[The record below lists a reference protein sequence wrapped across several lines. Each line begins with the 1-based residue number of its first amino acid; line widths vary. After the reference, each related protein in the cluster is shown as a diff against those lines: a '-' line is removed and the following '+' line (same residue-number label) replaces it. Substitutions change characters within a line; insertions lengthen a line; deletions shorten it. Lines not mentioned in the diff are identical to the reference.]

1 VALYSFVKQRL
12 GNGPMVS
19 MGSLSVK
26 KTYMRKN
33 SEHTNEFINTYPWVS
48 NVYDI
53 DDITKQYK
61 LVG

>member
-19 MGSLSVK
+19 MGSLTAK

-33 SEHTNEFINTYPWVS
+33 SEHTNEFINMYPWMS